1 MSPRS
6 NGSHGKAERTRAAIL
21 VEAQRLFAERG
32 FTDTRLEDLADAVGL
47 KRPALF
53 YHFKDK
59 QALYDAVVEDLFG
72 DLWGRTES
80 ILTGPGPIAER
91 LENSI
96 GAWVDGVAAR
106 PAIARLI
113 LRNAADATPHTSDTP
128 PNGMRMLA
136 LGRTLLE
143 EGRRSGDLKPIHDD
157 FFHVWSSIVGSTVFF
172 VAALPTLMP
181 DEKFDPLDPI
191 ELEGHKQ
198 DVLRTA
204 RQLLGIRTENA
215 S

>member
-1 MSPRS
+1 MSRPPTS
-6 NGSHGKAERTRAAIL
+6 KAQRTRAAIL
-21 VEAQRLFAERG
+21 EQAQRLFAERG

-59 QALYDAVVEDLFG
+59 QALYDAVVEDLFKE
-72 DLWGRTES
+72 LWERTEAT
-80 ILTGPGPIAER
+80 LTGAGPIAER
-91 LENSI
+91 LEKSI
-96 GAWVDGVAAR
+96 DTWVDGVAAR

-113 LRNAADATPHTSDTP
+113 LRNAADATPHTSDSP
-128 PNGMRMLA
+128 PSGMRMLA

-143 EGRRSGDLKPIHDD
+143 EGRRTGELKPIHDD
-157 FFHVWSSIVGSTVFF
+157 FFHVWASIVGSTVFF

-181 DEKFDPLDPI
+181 DETFDPLDPI
-191 ELEGHKQ
+191 EIEGHKQ

-204 RQLLGIRTENA
+204 RQLLGIPAEDG